1 MGNKNNNSKNI
12 KIAFAL
18 VTGLFFLWGLSYGLL
33 DVMNKNFQNQLG
45 ITKATSGLLQA
56 AYFGGYFIIATPASL
71 VAKRF
76 GYKGGI
82 IMGLF
87 LYAVGAILI
96 VPASNAHSFSVFLGA
111 FFVIACGLGSLE
123 TNANP
128 YITKLG
134 DDKDAAFRINV
145 AQSFNGVGQFL
156 GPIIGGMLFLSI
168 ATSHNINNNMHNVQ
182 MVYICI
188 AAIVICMLLIFL
200 VAKMPEG
207 SEVSDEDTSVEG
219 KGTYGELFRYKHFKL
234 GTLAQCLY
242 ICAQVGAGAFFI
254 NYSVEHW
261 SGLSDSKAAYFYS
274 IALIAFMVGRI
285 ITTPLMKKFSASK
298 ILGIYSTLNMM
309 LMIFLNFATGSLSI
323 FLLIASFFFMSISF
337 PTIFALSVVKIP
349 ENLVKTASSIL
360 TMSLIGGAIMP
371 FLMGHIA
378 DNFGT
383 GAAYLI
389 ILPCFLYVA
398 WYGFKGCKI
407 EEDCKIEEGGIKN
420 V

>member
-1 MGNKNNNSKNI
+1 MAKKNNNSRNI

-87 LYAVGAILI
+87 LYAVGALLI
-96 VPASNAHSFSVFLGA
+96 VPASNAHNFTMFLGA

-134 DDKDAAFRINV
+134 DDEGAAFRINI

-156 GPIIGGMLFLSI
+156 GPIIGGTLFLSI
-168 ATSHNINNNMHNVQ
+168 ATSNNISNNMHNVQ
-182 MVYICI
+182 MVYIGI
-188 AAIVICMLLIFL
+188 AAIVVCMLLTFL
-200 VAKMPEG
+200 VAKLPEG
-207 SEVSDEDTSVEG
+207 SEVSDGETSVEG
-219 KGTYGELFRYKHFKL
+219 KGTYGQLFKYKHFKL
-234 GTLAQCLY
+234 GALAQFLY
-242 ICAQVGAGAFFI
+242 ISAQVGAGAFFI
-254 NYSVEHW
+254 NYGVEHW
-261 SGLSDSKAAYFYS
+261 SGLSDSKAAYFYG

-285 ITTPLMKKFSASK
+285 ITTPLMKKFSAGK
-298 ILGIYSTLNMM
+298 ILGIYSTINVI

-323 FLLIASFFFMSISF
+323 FLLIAVFFFMSISF
-337 PTIFALSVVKIP
+337 PTIFALSVVRIP
-349 ENLVKTASSIL
+349 ENLVKTASSIII
-360 TMSLIGGAIMP
+360 MSLVGGAIMP

-383 GAAYLI
+383 AASYLLL
-389 ILPCFLYVA
+389 LPCFLYVA

-407 EEDCKIEEGGIKN
+407 EEEVKIEEGDIKC
-420 V
+420 

>member
-1 MGNKNNNSKNI
+1 MGNNSKNI

-56 AYFGGYFIIATPASL
+56 AYFGGYFVIATPASL
-71 VAKRF
+71 VARRF

-87 LYAVGAILI
+87 MYAVGAILI
-96 VPASNAHSFSVFLGA
+96 VPASNAHSFAMFLGA

-168 ATSHNINNNMHNVQ
+168 ATSHNIKNNMHNVQ
-182 MVYICI
+182 MVYIAI
-188 AAIVICMLLIFL
+188 AAIVICMLLIFM
-200 VAKMPEG
+200 VAKLPEG
-207 SEVSDEDTSVEG
+207 SEVSDEDTSTEG
-219 KGTYGELFRYKHFKL
+219 KGTYSELFKYKHFKF

-274 IALIAFMVGRI
+274 IALVAFMLGRI
-285 ITTPLMKKFSASK
+285 VTTPLMKKFSASK
-298 ILGIYSTLNMM
+298 ILGIYSAINMI
-309 LMIFLNFATGSLSI
+309 LMILLNVTTGSLSI
-323 FLLIASFFFMSISF
+323 VLLIACFFFMSISF

-349 ENLVKTASSIL
+349 ENLVKTAASIL

-371 FLMGHIA
+371 FLMGRVA
-378 DNFGT
+378 DKFGT
-383 GAAYLI
+383 AAGYLL

-407 EEDCKIEEGGIKN
+407 EKEKIDLNAAK
-420 V
+420 